1 MVYVT
6 GDFHGDYERFNEK
19 NIKKL
24 KKGDYLIIL
33 GDFGFVWDGSKKE
46 ADLLKKIGKK
56 KFHTLFLDGAYENHL
71 LLSKY
76 EDVEFMGGSAK
87 NICGN
92 LYMLC
97 RGEIYDIC
105 NKKFFAIGGTENTD
119 SEADVSNT
127 YDFSRAD
134 AEKAMANIINENGV
148 VDYIITH
155 DAPSSVLE
163 FLSLTEASSSL
174 ITKLLQKVSETVKY
188 SKWFFGKYHIDK
200 YVSRN
205 MQGAYL
211 GVYALEDTYVPKRKK
226 KEKKKNDVNEE
237 RNI

>member
-6 GDFHGDYERFNEK
+6 GDFHGDFERFNEK

-46 ADLLKKIGKK
+46 ADILKKIGKK
-56 KFHTLFLDGAYENHL
+56 KFYTLFLDGAYENHS
-71 LLSKY
+71 LLSSY
-76 EDVEFMGGSAK
+76 EETELLGSRAIHI
-87 NICGN
+87 NGN
-92 LYMLC
+92 LYMLL
-97 RGEIYDIC
+97 RGEIYNIC
-105 NKKFFAIGGTENTD
+105 EKKFFAIGGTENPDND
-119 SEADVSNT
+119 SDSPSPF
-127 YDFSRAD
+127 DFSKAD
-134 AEKAMANIINENGV
+134 AERAMANIIKENGQ

-174 ITKLLQKVSETVKY
+174 ITKLLQKISEMVKY

-211 GVYALEDTYVPKRKK
+211 GVYALEDTFIPKRKK
-226 KEKKKNDVNEE
+226 KEKKIK
-237 RNI
+237 